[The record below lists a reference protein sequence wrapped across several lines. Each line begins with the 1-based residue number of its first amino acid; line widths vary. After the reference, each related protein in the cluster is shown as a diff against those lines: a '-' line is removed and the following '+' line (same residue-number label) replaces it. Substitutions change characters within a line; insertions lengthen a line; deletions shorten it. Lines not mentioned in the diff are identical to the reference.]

1 MRCTKWAILAVSL
14 LVLAEPVYADG
25 VLTPAAGPV
34 TSSPC
39 SEYTRYVCVR
49 DDFLGGAAAT
59 GLIGELG
66 WQANGGA
73 TSTAGGV
80 ANEPGFY
87 VISTGG
93 TSNTTASIY
102 TQGSSSVIAAGS
114 WDLAFRVRGDSKDG
128 NTTMQVGLQDNVIS
142 VSPTNGSYF
151 QALDGDTNWFCV
163 TRSGG
168 VQTRT
173 DSGVAVST
181 SAFQMLRQVRTGND
195 SVTFSINGAT
205 VCSHTTNLHSVN
217 TNTTVAIKNS
227 AASNKNMAVGFFNLV
242 IPVTR

>member
-1 MRCTKWAILAVSL
+1 MKQFLIVVCLVVSTAPS
-14 LVLAEPVYADG
+14 VLAEQFSVSS
-25 VLTPAAGPV
+25 TAGPV
-34 TSSPC
+34 TSNPC
-39 SEYTRYVCVR
+39 VDYTRYICLK
-49 DDFLGGAAAT
+49 DEFFGGAAVT
-59 GLIGELG
+59 GMIGAMG
-66 WQANGGA
+66 WNSNGG
-73 TSTAGGV
+73 STAQGGGV

-87 VISTGG
+87 LLSTG
-93 TSNTTASIY
+93 TTINTTESIY